1 MAYVVAVTVHIPF
14 VLLETFALL
23 WKAPFLPGQAA
34 H

>member
-1 MAYVVAVTVHIPF
+1 MAYIVGLTVHLPL

-23 WKAPFLPGQAA
+23 WKAPFLRAA